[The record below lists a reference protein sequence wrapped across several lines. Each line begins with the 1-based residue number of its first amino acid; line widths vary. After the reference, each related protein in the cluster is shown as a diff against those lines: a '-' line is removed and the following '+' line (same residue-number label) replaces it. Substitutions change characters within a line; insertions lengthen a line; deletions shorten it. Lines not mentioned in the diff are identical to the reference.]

1 MTPVI
6 MAALAAGLVAFFLG
20 RFDRRRALR
29 RWNFVLSGNAEKAVA
44 ALRERFTEETDLVDH
59 TYQLAL
65 TRKNSL
71 SYDEAVRLLGIAAS
85 MLEDAA
91 GDRQSRLRAL
101 SVFSRM
107 AEAIVPVPAVQPE
120 IFKLKETRTLASL
133 ASWLHELLMGYHE
146 RFRFRLAVI
155 GFGIRIV
162 LRSIKGSLMRAFV
175 EPTEP
180 EPYQTFGDAFDD
192 FRALDKV
199 QVESFVMLLRSASAT
214 NRDDLPPELRD
225 ASTGKPEEE

>member
-1 MTPVI
+1 VIPVLL
-6 MAALAAGLVAFFLG
+6 AAIAAGLVAFFLG

-29 RWNFVLSGNAEKAVA
+29 RWNFVLSGNAEKAVS
-44 ALRERFTEETDLVDH
+44 ALRERFTEETDLVGH

-65 TRKNSL
+65 ARKKSL

-91 GDRQSRLRAL
+91 SDRQNRLRAL

-107 AEAIVPVPAVQPE
+107 AEAIVPVPPVRPE
-120 IFKLKETRTLASL
+120 IFKLSQTRTLASL
-133 ASWLHELLMGYHE
+133 SLWLHDLLMGYHE

-155 GFGIRIV
+155 GFGVRIV
-162 LRSIKGSLMRAFV
+162 LRSIKGSLVRAFV
-175 EPTEP
+175 EPAEP

-192 FRALDKV
+192 FRALDRV
-199 QVESFVMLLRSASAT
+199 QVESFVLLLRSASAT
-214 NRDDLPPELRD
+214 DRDDLPRELRD
-225 ASTGKPEEE
+225 SRDEKPDND